1 MKIVR
6 VIASL
11 CLLLLGLM
19 AIFQPAA
26 VLADDGEWPESI
38 EVSATYPTS
47 EGVAGSS
54 YEFEVTLG
62 YRGDPYGDAKRF
74 ELDLTVPERWEAW
87 ITPQY
92 ENENRIREI
101 TLDPSTAQTSKIKIH
116 ATAPSYPLP
125 EPGEYPITLEVT
137 SGELQNTIELKAVIT
152 AVYDL
157 RLVPSE
163 ELYNTSAIAGRDNFF
178 SIEVVNLGSDD
189 ISNITFSSSKPS
201 GWTIEFTPDKLDSIP
216 ALDYQTVDV
225 TIVPAAK
232 AIAGDYSITIQTS
245 SDQTAAEPLELR
257 VTVETPTVWGWVGIG
272 IIILVI
278 AGIGYIFVRFGR
290 R

>member
-1 MKIVR
+1 MKKVR
-6 VIASL
+6 VIAGF
-11 CLLLLGLM
+11 CLLLVSLM
-19 AIFQPAA
+19 VIFQSAA
-26 VLADDGEWPESI
+26 VLAQDGEWPESI
-38 EVSATYPTS
+38 EMTATYPAS

-54 YEFEVTLG
+54 YEFEITLG
-62 YRGDPYGDAKRF
+62 YRGDPYGESKSF
-74 ELDLTVPERWEAW
+74 ELNLTVPESWNAW
-87 ITPQY
+87 INPQY
-92 ENENRIREI
+92 DSENRIREI
-101 TLDPSTAQTSKIKIH
+101 TLEPSGAQTSKIEIH

-137 SGELQNTIELKAVIT
+137 SGDLQNTIELTAVIT

-189 ISNITFSSSKPS
+189 ISNVTFSSTKPS
-201 GWTIEFTPDKLDSIP
+201 GWTIEFTPDKIDSVP

-225 TIVPAAK
+225 NIIPAAK
-232 AIAGDYSITIQTS
+232 AIAGDYSITIRTS
-245 SDQTAAEPLELR
+245 NDQTAEEPLEIR
-257 VTVETPTVWGWVGIG
+257 VTVETPTIWGWVGIG
-272 IIILVI
+272 IIVLVI
-278 AGIGYIFVRFGR
+278 AGIAYIFMRFGR